1 MPLSEKEKKH
11 FRTTRKRAHAVWTGE
26 LLEITYLDVP
36 REYHRVGKR
45 KLIKGFTPG
54 ARLRM
59 LRTIASI
66 EWDSFKKGVFITLT
80 YPNEFHGRTMS
91 ERNRDRYL
99 FMRSMEKHLGRKVGA
114 VWRIEWEKRKTG
126 AMAGKMFCHVH
137 IIVFNCRFIHK
148 DVVRDGWR
156 RALNAEGPLI
166 TWIDGIACGR
176 KASRYVSKYC
186 AKSQEAGVLDDS
198 TYLNT
203 SGRHWGMHRKPLIPF
218 AFRVHVPFLD
228 DDMIRLAENLAAS
241 KFRFFTKGTGNGFSI
256 FGKDAKKIGE
266 EIFLRDVDRHG

>member
-1 MPLSEKEKKH
+1 MPLTDQEKKRY
-11 FRTTRKRAHAVWTGE
+11 RTDRKRAHALWSGE
-26 LLEITYLDVP
+26 LLEITYLDKP

-45 KLIKGFTPG
+45 KPIRGFTPG

-59 LRTIASI
+59 LRTIASV
-66 EWDSFKKGVFITLT
+66 EWQSFKKGVFITLT
-80 YPNEFHGRTMS
+80 YPNEFHNRTMR
-91 ERNRDRYL
+91 ERNQDRFL
-99 FMRSMEKHLGRKVGA
+99 FMRAMEKHLGREVGA
-114 VWRIEWEKRKTG
+114 LWRVEWEKRKSG
-126 AMAGKMFCHVH
+126 KMAGHLFCHVH

-166 TWIDGIACGR
+166 TWIDGISEGR

-186 AKSQEAGVLDDS
+186 AKGQENGVLDDS
-198 TYLNT
+198 SYLNT
-203 SGRHWGMHRKPLIPF
+203 DGRHWGMHRKPLIPF
-218 AFRVHVPFLD
+218 AFRVHIPYLGED
-228 DDMIRLAENLAAS
+228 LIQLAENLAAS
-241 KFRFFTKGTGNGFSI
+241 KFKFFTKGTGNGFSV